1 MGGAAVRTRGSR
13 REVSMNVA
21 IIVESLWGN
30 TRAVA
35 EAVAEGL
42 REVDPDARVTVGGT
56 DDTPAA
62 PEDVDL
68 LLLGGPTHAFG
79 MSREGTRTDAE
90 RRGSGEAPSHGVR
103 EWIAAAP
110 PHAGVRVVTF
120 DTRVK
125 GFPGSAAGSAAKAL
139 RKRGWDA
146 EGGESFFVGGY
157 EGPLGEGELDRAR
170 AWGTSLARRAGR

>member
-1 MGGAAVRTRGSR
+1 
-13 REVSMNVA
+13 MNVA

-35 EAVAEGL
+35 EAIAEGV
-42 REVDPDARVTVGGT
+42 READPDAHVTVGGT

-62 PEDVDL
+62 PQDTDL

-90 RRGSGEAPSHGVR
+90 RRGSGEAPAHGVR
-103 EWIAAAP
+103 EWIAAAA
-110 PHAGVRVVTF
+110 PHGDVRVVTF

-125 GFPGSAAGSAAKAL
+125 GFPGSAAAGAAKAL
-139 RKRGWDA
+139 RKRGWHSEA
-146 EGGESFFVGGY
+146 GESFFVGGY
-157 EGPLGEGELDRAR
+157 EGPLGEGELERAR
-170 AWGTSLARRAGR
+170 AWGASLLRQRP

>member
-1 MGGAAVRTRGSR
+1 MK
-13 REVSMNVA
+13 VA

-42 REVDPDARVTVGGT
+42 REAAPDARVTVAGP
-56 DDTPAA
+56 DDSGAIA
-62 PEDVDL
+62 EDVTV

-79 MSREGTRTDAE
+79 MSREGTRSDAG
-90 RRGSGEAPSHGVR
+90 RRGAGEAPARGVR
-103 EWIAAAP
+103 EWIATAEP
-110 PHAGVRVVTF
+110 RAGVRVITF

-125 GFPGSAAGSAAKAL
+125 GFPGSASGSAARAL

-146 EGGESFFVGGY
+146 EDGESFFVGGY
-157 EGPLGEGELDRAR
+157 EGPLGEGELERAR
-170 AWGTSLARRAGR
+170 AWGADLARSPAH